1 MGGDG
6 SSTHLVPSLAV
17 KLQPKVLLLH
27 EVEVAA
33 GEVEEPFPT
42 GFLLANKHSTE
53 AAGKAML
60 TAAMMGFRRD
70 GQNFQLPSF
79 TPFPDHA
86 AAKSYSINDVGFSV
100 YNRTTA
106 CYVLCF

>member
-1 MGGDG
+1 M
-6 SSTHLVPSLAV
+6 

-60 TAAMMGFRRD
+60 TAAVMGFRRD